1 MKALKTRTEGNKP
14 LGYYRW
20 RKYISQELKNTRKKN
35 CNLWNTVFTYSDY
48 DDMMNAVKHLRDNA
62 QKVI

>member
-20 RKYISQELKNTRKKN
+20 RNYISQELKNTRKKN
-35 CNLWNTVFTYSDY
+35 CNLWRMGSMT
-48 DDMMNAVKHLRDNA
+48 K
-62 QKVI
+62 